1 MQGCLYD
8 IFCRC
13 ADSTPERTRLENLK
27 SEKVRTWKSQVKHT
41 ELEGLSGSKIQD
53 PGFFPLNSF
62 PRENYFP
69 QTKIPK
75 KIHWGEIIS
84 LNIFPRGKLFPKFF
98 PLGVYFFLKS
108 VPSGA
113 IISNLFPRGKLSPW
127 IFFLLSIESRDNS
140 AIVYPYYSAV
150 MRRHENKRFYA
161 NKTE

>member
-1 MQGCLYD
+1 MARRSSKIDASVRRVMQGCLYD

-113 IISNLFPRGKLSPW
+113 IISNLFPRGKIISLNIFPIINRISGQQRNSLS
-127 IFFLLSIESRDNS
+127 LL
-140 AIVYPYYSAV
+140 
-150 MRRHENKRFYA
+150 
-161 NKTE
+161 